1 MEDNKAFKPE
11 ARVEVIDLG
20 PLKVTGNFEIKDLKR
35 DKVYSPSEVFLCR
48 CGRSENKPFCDD
60 SHKK

>member
-1 MEDNKAFKPE
+1 MEDNKEYIPE
-11 ARVEVIDLG
+11 AKVEVIDNG
-20 PLKVTGNFEIKDLKR
+20 PLKVTGNFETKDIKR
-35 DKVYSPSEVFLCR
+35 DKVYTSSEVWLCR